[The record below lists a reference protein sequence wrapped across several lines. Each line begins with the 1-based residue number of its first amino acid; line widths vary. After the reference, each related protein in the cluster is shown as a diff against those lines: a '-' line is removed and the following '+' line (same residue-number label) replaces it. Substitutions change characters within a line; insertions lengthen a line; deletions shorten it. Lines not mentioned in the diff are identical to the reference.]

1 MQSRQTGLTQ
11 ETSAAK
17 AGMSVRSA
25 RRLEQNGMAKKSQ
38 RHWKTRSDPFAA
50 VWDSALVPLLEK
62 EPKLTGLTLW
72 EYLDEQ
78 HPDVYPYELLRTLQR
93 RVKHWRATQ
102 GPDNPV
108 MFRQSVPPG
117 RQGLSDFTHPRG
129 AVTIAG
135 QPFSHLIYQYR
146 LAYSGWRCGLLV
158 DEIRAEGQEIRITGR
173 NAALI
178 HAVKKNKGGQL

>member
-17 AGMSVRSA
+17 AGMSGRSA
-25 RRLEQNGMAKKSQ
+25 RRHERHGMKTNGQ
-38 RHWKTRSDPFAA
+38 RHWKTRTDPFAA
-50 VWDSALVPLLEK
+50 IWDVKLVPLLEK

-72 EYLDEQ
+72 EYLDEH
-78 HPDVYPYELLRTLQR
+78 HPGDYPHELLRTLQR

-108 MFRQSVPPG
+108 MFRQSLPPG
-117 RQGLSDFTHPRG
+117 RQGLSDFTHPRA

-146 LAYSGWRCGLLV
+146 LAYSGWRCAHV
-158 DEIRAEGQEIRITGR
+158 VA
-173 NAALI
+173 I
-178 HAVKKNKGGQL
+178 HARLPTSPRKSRDSFHAR